1 MGKRFGELY
10 HTSPA
15 QLTELARQAKPGLLI
30 IYQQGGG
37 VGTDGLFDDMRAR
50 YSGHLAI
57 ARDLD
62 VF

>member
-1 MGKRFGELY
+1 MGRRFGELY

-15 QLTELARQAKPGLLI
+15 QLAELARQAKPDLLLI
-30 IYQQGGG
+30 YHQGGG
-37 VGTDGLFDDMRAR
+37 ARTDGLFEDMRAR
-50 YSGHLAI
+50 YSGHFAV